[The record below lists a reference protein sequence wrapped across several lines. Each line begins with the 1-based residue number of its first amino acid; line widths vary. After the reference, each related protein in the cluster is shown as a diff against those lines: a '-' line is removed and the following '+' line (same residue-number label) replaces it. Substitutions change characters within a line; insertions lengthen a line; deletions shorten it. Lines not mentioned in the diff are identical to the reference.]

1 MKKLSL
7 IVMMTFSLSTF
18 SKMVT
23 ADKDYSNFYARV
35 TDRNDSGNVLKVST
49 ENRNIKLFRAG
60 DPIQFT
66 LTKKSYRSEYCNGYV
81 RDVEQG
87 FFVFAVND
95 FKGCFG
101 TDNYLR
107 RGTLLKI
114 SSGILAKRIRDA
126 EVYREVLFKRKK
138 DFLSQLDKV
147 NQFLWGFKQVK
158 VQTMAKFDE
167 QLEEVKKDRQKELN
181 FLNLKRKDYLHLQR
195 ELRFRL
201 DELDKNIELY
211 RVEKVKVMRD
221 RYIKDHDE
229 GKAFLNRPTLKA
241 EHLKN

>member
-7 IVMMTFSLSTF
+7 IVMMIFSFNSGA
-18 SKMVT
+18 KMVT

-35 TDRNDSGNVLKVST
+35 TDRNESGNVLKVST

-66 LTKKSYRSEYCNGYV
+66 LTKKSSRTDYCNGYV

-107 RGTLLKI
+107 RGTLLKV

-167 QLEEVKKDRQKELN
+167 QLEEVKQDRQKELN
-181 FLNLKRKDYLHLQR
+181 YLNLKRKDYLHLQR

-201 DELDKNIELY
+201 DELDKI
-211 RVEKVKVMRD
+211 
-221 RYIKDHDE
+221 
-229 GKAFLNRPTLKA
+229 LNSIVSKKLRLCEIDT
-241 EHLKN
+241 

>member
-7 IVMMTFSLSTF
+7 IVILAFPLTLLAA
-18 SKMVT
+18 MVV

-35 TDRNDSGNVLKVST
+35 TDRNESGNVLKVST

-60 DPIQFT
+60 DTIRFT
-66 LTKKSYRSEYCNGYV
+66 LTKKSIRSESCNGYV
-81 RDVEQG
+81 RDVEEG
-87 FFVFAVND
+87 FFVFSVND

-101 TDNYLR
+101 TTNYLR
-107 RGTLLKI
+107 RGTLLKV
-114 SSGILAKRIRDA
+114 SSAILAKRIRDA

-138 DFLSQLDKV
+138 DFLSQLDQV

-167 QLEEVKKDRQKELN
+167 RLEEVKQDRQKELN

-211 RVEKVKVMRD
+211 RVEKVKLMRD
-221 RYIKDHDE
+221 KYIKDHDE
-229 GKAFLNRPTLKA
+229 GKFFINRPTLKS
-241 EHLKN
+241 EHMKN